1 MPNWSDDAGNCH
13 FDVDGVPCHESGTG
27 CPMHRA
33 KPTPKSKRR
42 TEIADLRATV
52 EGLTFQRDLARL
64 NRDLE
69 AKAFR
74 EERTAHGATRF
85 RVQEATSVLWRR
97 GRIDVRLDDATTTPA
112 LADALTGLFDEIDRL
127 RAEVRKQVF
136 GSGVVFDREVVERA
150 EAAGPDADK
159 AKT

>member
-1 MPNWSDDAGNCH
+1 MPNWTDDDGRCR
-13 FDVDGVPCHESGTG
+13 FDVDGVPCHQSGTG

-33 KPTPKSKRR
+33 KPTPKSKRQA
-42 TEIADLRATV
+42 EVADLRAQV

-74 EERTAHGATRF
+74 EERTSHGTTRS
-85 RVQEATSVLWRR
+85 RVQDAISVLWHR
-97 GRIDVRLDDATTTPA
+97 GRIELRLDDATTTTA
-112 LADALTGLFDEIDRL
+112 LADALTGLFDEVDRL

-150 EAAGPDADK
+150 QAAEAK
-159 AKT
+159 